1 MYVYLLFTLH
11 TAVDPFQNISLEFQ
25 STLGV
30 GTILETVLFKIL
42 KHIGC
47 VALP

>member
-25 STLGV
+25 NTL